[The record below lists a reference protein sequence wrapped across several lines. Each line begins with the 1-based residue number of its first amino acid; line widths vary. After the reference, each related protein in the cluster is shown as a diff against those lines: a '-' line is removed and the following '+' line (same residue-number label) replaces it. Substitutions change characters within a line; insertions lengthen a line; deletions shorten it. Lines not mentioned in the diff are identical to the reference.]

1 MKYLLDEDVNP
12 KTAEIARG
20 LGLDVLSVHD
30 IGRRTLSNGEQLEFA
45 AQEGRVLVTRNRDD
59 FIQATLTFFRTGQP
73 HAGVLIIPHT
83 LPNRD
88 PERMAHA
95 LAEWHAQR
103 AERGGLPSY
112 TIDFL

>member
-1 MKYLLDEDVNP
+1 VKYLLDEDVNP
-12 KTAEIARG
+12 RTAEIARG
-20 LGLDVLSVHD
+20 LGLDVASVHE
-30 IGRRTLSNGEQLEFA
+30 IGRRTLSAGEQLEFA

-73 HAGVLIIPHT
+73 HAGVLIIPHA

-95 LAEWHAQR
+95 LADWQAER
-103 AERGGLPSY
+103 VERGGLAPY